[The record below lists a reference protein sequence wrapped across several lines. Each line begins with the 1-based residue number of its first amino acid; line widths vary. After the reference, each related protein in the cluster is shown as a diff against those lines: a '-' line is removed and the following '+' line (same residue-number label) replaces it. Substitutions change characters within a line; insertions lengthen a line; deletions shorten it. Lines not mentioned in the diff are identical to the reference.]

1 MKTLRRILAIIGII
15 LLLALYGS
23 TLVFALIGNPDS
35 MLLFRAAVIAT
46 IIVPVLLW
54 AYTFIYR
61 LLKGQDDEDSS
72 K

>member
-1 MKTLRRILAIIGII
+1 MKTIRRILAIIGII

>member
-1 MKTLRRILAIIGII
+1 MKTVRRILAIIGII

-46 IIVPVLLW
+46 IIVPVLIW

>member
-1 MKTLRRILAIIGII
+1 MKTVRRILALIGII

>member
-1 MKTLRRILAIIGII
+1 MKTVRRILAIIGII